1 MIAAYID
8 CRHVTIMATGSV
20 VFHGSLDDLHALAPA
35 AEFMLTTRD
44 PERVLAV
51 CRAQPQITAARAEGP
66 VVHFIAT
73 EDAVERLALEL
84 GRQGVSL
91 RSLAPTRAPL
101 ETLFFQLTGSDA
113 HLHIA
118 PHEEDAG

>member
-20 VFHGSLDDLHALAPA
+20 VFHGSLDDLHALAPE

-66 VVHFIAT
+66 VVHFMRPRMRWSASLSSSAAKASASARRRET
-73 EDAVERLALEL
+73 DP
-84 GRQGVSL
+84 L
-91 RSLAPTRAPL
+91 RSDRPK
-101 ETLFFQLTGSDA
+101 
-113 HLHIA
+113 
-118 PHEEDAG
+118 